1 MSDIPK
7 HLRVYSVQ
15 ERTLSSEEI
24 FDNMRKRITQLEDDN
39 DRLVKECKASFDKE
53 SALSV
58 QIDTLKREIENI
70 KQVIATK
77 VAHPQP
83 VSQDSNIII
92 EEKNRPVEE
101 DKKKIL
107 TLSDFKERKAK
118 LNRVS
123 GTLQKIFDRNQL
135 KLQKE
140 AEIAQISELA
150 RQKRIMEEE
159 EKTAKQ

>member
-83 VSQDSNIII
+83 VRD
-92 EEKNRPVEE
+92 
-101 DKKKIL
+101 
-107 TLSDFKERKAK
+107 RKS
-118 LNRVS
+118 VV
-123 GTLQKIFDRNQL
+123 
-135 KLQKE
+135 
-140 AEIAQISELA
+140 
-150 RQKRIMEEE
+150 
-159 EKTAKQ
+159 